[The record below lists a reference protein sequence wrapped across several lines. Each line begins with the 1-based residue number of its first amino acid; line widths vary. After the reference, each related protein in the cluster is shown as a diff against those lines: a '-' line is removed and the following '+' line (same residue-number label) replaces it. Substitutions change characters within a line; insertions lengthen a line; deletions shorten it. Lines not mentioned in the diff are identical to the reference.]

1 MKTVYQ
7 TEGTCCRQIELE
19 VDGDVVKSV
28 RFLGGCHGNLQ
39 GIARLVEGMNVADVV
54 SRLSGIRCGMKPTS
68 CPDQLSLAL
77 RQAGSRLGRTKTSA
91 ARRRSVFQK
100 RRSCRFGSVPVGDL
114 GGNLFCRENAVCMS
128 GI

>member
-54 SRLSGIRCGMKPTS
+54 TRLSGIRCGMKPTS
-68 CPDQLSLAL
+68 CPDQLSWAL
-77 RQAGSRLGRTKTSA
+77 RQAISRS
-91 ARRRSVFQK
+91 
-100 RRSCRFGSVPVGDL
+100 
-114 GGNLFCRENAVCMS
+114 
-128 GI
+128 

>member
-54 SRLSGIRCGMKPTS
+54 TRLSGIRCGMTPTS

-77 RQAGSRLGRTKTSA
+77 RQAISRS
-91 ARRRSVFQK
+91 
-100 RRSCRFGSVPVGDL
+100 
-114 GGNLFCRENAVCMS
+114 
-128 GI
+128 

>member
-54 SRLSGIRCGMKPTS
+54 SRLSGIRCGMKSTS

-77 RQAGSRLGRTKTSA
+77 QQAVSRS
-91 ARRRSVFQK
+91 
-100 RRSCRFGSVPVGDL
+100 
-114 GGNLFCRENAVCMS
+114 
-128 GI
+128 

>member
-54 SRLSGIRCGMKPTS
+54 TRLSGIRCGMIKESSP
-68 CPDQLSLAL
+68 SL
-77 RQAGSRLGRTKTSA
+77 
-91 ARRRSVFQK
+91 
-100 RRSCRFGSVPVGDL
+100 PY
-114 GGNLFCRENAVCMS
+114 
-128 GI
+128 II

>member
-7 TEGTCCRQIELE
+7 TEGTCCKQIELE

-39 GIARLVEGMNVADVV
+39 GIARLVEGMPVADVV

-68 CPDQLSLAL
+68 LS
-77 RQAGSRLGRTKTSA
+77 GSTNVGSA
-91 ARRRSVFQK
+91 AGCF
-100 RRSCRFGSVPVGDL
+100 PVL
-114 GGNLFCRENAVCMS
+114 MA
-128 GI
+128 

>member
-68 CPDQLSLAL
+68 CQDQLSLDL
-77 RQAGSRLGRTKTSA
+77 RK
-91 ARRRSVFQK
+91 
-100 RRSCRFGSVPVGDL
+100 
-114 GGNLFCRENAVCMS
+114 AVS
-128 GI
+128 TT

>member
-54 SRLSGIRCGMKPTS
+54 TRLSGIRWGMKPTS

-77 RQAGSRLGRTKTSA
+77 RQAISRS
-91 ARRRSVFQK
+91 
-100 RRSCRFGSVPVGDL
+100 
-114 GGNLFCRENAVCMS
+114 
-128 GI
+128 

>member
-7 TEGTCCRQIELE
+7 TEGTCCNQIELE

-54 SRLSGIRCGMKPTS
+54 TRLSGIRCGMKSTL

-77 RQAGSRLGRTKTSA
+77 QQAVSRS
-91 ARRRSVFQK
+91 
-100 RRSCRFGSVPVGDL
+100 
-114 GGNLFCRENAVCMS
+114 
-128 GI
+128 

>member
-68 CPDQLSLAL
+68 CPDQLSYAL
-77 RQAGSRLGRTKTSA
+77 EKALKA
-91 ARRRSVFQK
+91 
-100 RRSCRFGSVPVGDL
+100 
-114 GGNLFCRENAVCMS
+114 E
-128 GI
+128 

>member
-54 SRLSGIRCGMKPTS
+54 TRLSGIRCGMKSTS

-77 RQAGSRLGRTKTSA
+77 QQAVSRS
-91 ARRRSVFQK
+91 
-100 RRSCRFGSVPVGDL
+100 
-114 GGNLFCRENAVCMS
+114 
-128 GI
+128 

>member
-68 CPDQLSLAL
+68 CPVQLSLAL
-77 RQAGSRLGRTKTSA
+77 RQAVSRS
-91 ARRRSVFQK
+91 
-100 RRSCRFGSVPVGDL
+100 
-114 GGNLFCRENAVCMS
+114 
-128 GI
+128 

>member
-54 SRLSGIRCGMKPTS
+54 TRLSGIRCGMKTTS

-77 RQAGSRLGRTKTSA
+77 RQAVSRS
-91 ARRRSVFQK
+91 
-100 RRSCRFGSVPVGDL
+100 
-114 GGNLFCRENAVCMS
+114 
-128 GI
+128 

>member
-1 MKTVYQ
+1 M
-7 TEGTCCRQIELE
+7 EGTCCRQIELE

-54 SRLSGIRCGMKPTS
+54 SCLSGMKPTS

-77 RQAGSRLGRTKTSA
+77 QQAVSRS
-91 ARRRSVFQK
+91 
-100 RRSCRFGSVPVGDL
+100 
-114 GGNLFCRENAVCMS
+114 
-128 GI
+128 

>member
-54 SRLSGIRCGMKPTS
+54 SRLSGIRCGMKPTA

-77 RQAGSRLGRTKTSA
+77 RQAVSRS
-91 ARRRSVFQK
+91 
-100 RRSCRFGSVPVGDL
+100 
-114 GGNLFCRENAVCMS
+114 
-128 GI
+128 